1 MKIPLLVFL
10 LALASPISL
19 HAQAATP
26 STSSP
31 ALPDDQPAWSNLTK
45 YHPDNL
51 KLPAPAPGEKR
62 VIFFGDSIT
71 DGWRGDH
78 FFPGKS
84 YVNRGISG
92 QTTAQML
99 LRYREDVIRLH
110 PAVVLILAGTN
121 DIAQNQGPVPLQA
134 IEDNLQ
140 SMAELSHANHIRP
153 ILCSVLPANAYPW
166 RPAIHP
172 ADEIAAL
179 NQWQQDYCARKG
191 FVYLNYF
198 PALVD
203 PANRGM
209 KKELTLDG
217 VHPNPAG
224 YTVMSPLA
232 EAAIAKALRR

>member
-1 MKIPLLVFL
+1 MKIPILVFL
-10 LALASPISL
+10 LALASPITL

-26 STSSP
+26 STSLP
-31 ALPDDQPAWSNLTK
+31 ALPDDQQAWSNLTK
-45 YHPDNL
+45 YHSDNL

-71 DGWRGDH
+71 DNWRGDH
-78 FFPGKS
+78 FFPGKP
-84 YVNRGISG
+84 YLNRGISG

-140 SMAELSHANHIRP
+140 SMAELSRVNHIRP
-153 ILCSVLPANAYPW
+153 ILCSVLPANVYPW
-166 RPAIHP
+166 RSSIHP
-172 ADEIAAL
+172 ADEIAVL
-179 NQWQQDYCARKG
+179 NQWLQDYCAKKG
-191 FVYLNYF
+191 LVYLNYF

-203 PANRGM
+203 PGTRGM

-224 YTVMSPLA
+224 YAVMSPLA
-232 EAAIAKALRR
+232 EAAIAKALGQ